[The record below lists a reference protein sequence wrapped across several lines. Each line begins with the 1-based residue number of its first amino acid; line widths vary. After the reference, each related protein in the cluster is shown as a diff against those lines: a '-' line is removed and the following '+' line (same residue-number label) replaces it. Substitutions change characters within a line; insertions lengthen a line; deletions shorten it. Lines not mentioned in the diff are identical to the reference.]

1 MSEAVILAPVGN
13 LDPHPLARRLVDRN
27 PPETMLR
34 AVGME
39 QQIKDATREVP
50 RRGRAKEETF
60 LADVLGPESAQVR
73 VPEVHVKG

>member
-1 MSEAVILAPVGN
+1 VSEAVILAPVGD

-73 VPEVHVKG
+73 VPEVDVKG